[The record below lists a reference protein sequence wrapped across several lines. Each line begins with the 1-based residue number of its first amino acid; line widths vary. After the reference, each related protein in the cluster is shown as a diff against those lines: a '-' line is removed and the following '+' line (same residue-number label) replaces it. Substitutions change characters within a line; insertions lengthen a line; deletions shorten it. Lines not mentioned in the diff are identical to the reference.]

1 MHTVELLDEAV
12 RVAQRLGYGIR
23 HEWLGGSTG
32 GGCEI
37 AGKKWMFVDLALSPL
52 EQLDQIAQSLKFDPQ
67 VHAIDMSA
75 QLRGLMQVRKCA

>member
-1 MHTVELLDEAV
+1 MHTVEVLDEAV
-12 RVAQRLGYGIR
+12 RVAERLGYGIR

-52 EQLDQIAQSLKFDPQ
+52 EQLDQIVQSLKFDPL
-67 VHAIDMSA
+67 VYTVSMSE
-75 QLRGLMQVRKCA
+75 QLRDLMQVRKIA